1 MEVLKVEGL
10 SKNFGGLR
18 VLQDVSFTLGIG
30 EKVAL
35 IGPNGA
41 GKTTL
46 INVIS
51 GLLFPTAGRIY
62 VSRRDVT
69 RLPLH
74 RRASLGLARSFQ
86 INTLFFNLTLLE
98 NAILAIQ
105 GTKHSYF
112 RMIRPLTVYH
122 ELFTEAQKLLEIVGL
137 WEKKDVPITGLSHGE
152 QRQVEI
158 ALALASKPK
167 LLLLDEPNAGLSIA
181 ETAAVIN
188 ITRNLPEDT
197 TVFFCAHDMDLV
209 FSMADRVVVLYYGQ
223 IIAEG
228 IPKEIQANTTVRE
241 IYLGAEEASSA

>member
-1 MEVLKVEGL
+1 MEVLKVERL

-18 VLQDVSFTLGIG
+18 VLQNVSFTLGIG

-62 VSRRDVT
+62 VSGRDVT
-69 RLPLH
+69 HLPLH

-112 RMIRPLTVYH
+112 RMIRPLTFYH

-188 ITRNLPEDT
+188 ITRNLPVDT
-197 TVFFCAHDMDLV
+197 TVFFCGHDMDLV